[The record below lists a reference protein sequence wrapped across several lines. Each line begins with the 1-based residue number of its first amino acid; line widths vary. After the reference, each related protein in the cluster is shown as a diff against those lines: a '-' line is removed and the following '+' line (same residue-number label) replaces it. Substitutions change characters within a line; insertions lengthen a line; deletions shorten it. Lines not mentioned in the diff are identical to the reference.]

1 MSKRTVIFYKPEI
14 HIKSKDQKKRKKY
27 NRNEQRVL
35 CLSEAEMTDV
45 MRFVG
50 GKTKFKV

>member
-14 HIKSKDQKKRKKY
+14 NIEPKKKRKKY

-35 CLSEAEMTDV
+35 CLSEAEMADV
-45 MRFVG
+45 MRFIG